1 MINRKLEKLI
11 KQNLKTGQVVVL
23 YGPRRVGK
31 TTLVNNLINNLSG
44 KVEFLNAEKSIDRV
58 RIDTKEYK
66 KLELLVANK
75 DYLVIDEAQN
85 INEIGKILKI
95 LVDNFSHIKI
105 LVTGSASFDLANKLG
120 EPLTGR
126 KKTFIMYPLSV
137 GEMFGKNEEAI
148 LKEKT
153 DELLV
158 FGSYPKVYTTLNINE
173 KQELLMELTDSY
185 LYKDILQFE
194 GIRHAN
200 KIRDLL
206 VLLALQLGS
215 EVSISELGASLGMH
229 NDTVL
234 KYLDLLE
241 KSFVIFNLRGFSRN
255 LRKEVTKTSKYYF
268 YDCGV
273 RNAIIN
279 NFNMPSLRSDIGALW
294 ENFCLI
300 ERKKHF
306 EYDRIFANHYFWRTY
321 DQKEID
327 LIEEREGSLFAYEF
341 KYSGKNAKHPTEF
354 LKTYKNSFFE
364 VVDKTNIINFVL

>member
-1 MINRKLEKLI
+1 MINRKLGKLI
-11 KQNLKTGQVVVL
+11 KQNLKPGQVVVL